1 MRRAWRLRPGE
12 CFAPFLVTLFFS
24 HTPTIQEPFASASAE
39 TPIDVRPLLVADTF
53 DLPALLP
60 QDSHLLIQPEPIEA
74 FLTNLEGTIPDWTVV
89 YGQGHHDPQF
99 DERLFQLNRSRDER
113 RRDKAALG
121 WRVTFVWTG
130 QLSQFDPDRCGF
142 PVAVGPDFIQTRWGM
157 VRFKPADLPNKTAGV
172 DPSLQERLISR
183 IENGET
189 IAIKVAM
196 TGHLIPEES
205 VIYDFSHE
213 EEGQG
218 LIMPVVQVEQVDY
231 ILVEP

>member
-1 MRRAWRLRPGE
+1 MRLAWRLQRGE
-12 CFAPFLVTLFFS
+12 CFAFFFVALFFW
-24 HTPTIQEPFASASAE
+24 HPAIQESFASASAE
-39 TPIDVRPLLVADTF
+39 TPIHVRALVIADAS
-53 DLPALLP
+53 DLPTLLP

-74 FLTNLEGTIPDWTVV
+74 LLVDLEGTIPDWTFV
-89 YGQGHHDPQF
+89 YGQGHHDPGF
-99 DERLFQLNRSRDER
+99 DERLFQLNRSRDEQR
-113 RRDKAALG
+113 HDKAALG
-121 WRVTFVWTG
+121 WRVTFIWTG

-142 PVAVGPDFIQTRWGM
+142 PVAVGPEFIQTRWGM
-157 VRFKPADLPNKTAGV
+157 VRFKPADLPNMTAGA

-183 IENGET
+183 IENGEA
-189 IAIKVAM
+189 IAVKVAM

-213 EEGQG
+213 EEGQA

>member
-1 MRRAWRLRPGE
+1 MRLAWRLRPSE
-12 CFAPFLVTLFFS
+12 RFAPFLVALFFS
-24 HTPTIQEPFASASAE
+24 HTPAIQGPFASASPE
-39 TPIDVRPLLVADTF
+39 TPIDVRSLVSADTP

-74 FLTNLEGTIPDWTVV
+74 FLAELEGTIPDWTVV
-89 YGQGHHDPQF
+89 YGRGHHDPEF

-113 RRDKAALG
+113 RHDKAALG

-130 QLSQFDPDRCGF
+130 QLSQFDPDRYGF
-142 PVAVGPDFIQTRWGM
+142 PVAVGPEFIQTRWGI
-157 VRFKPADLPNKTAGV
+157 VRFKAADLPNMTAGV

-183 IENGET
+183 IENGEA